1 MVTDARMDSETV
13 QIGSSSLLG
22 AVPGQP
28 NMIWGN
34 REFHVG
40 LWTKKWFHSAWEEEA
55 EPKPASLDRIEE
67 KRNKKQE
74 EIAADADTMERMESG
89 GLSGKRLVHRQ
100 KRLYAGGNVTAEK
113 LLQMAPGG
121 KIPAEEK
128 RDCMGESSGG
138 QTEGEAAGYL
148 LQETG

>member
-1 MVTDARMDSETV
+1 
-13 QIGSSSLLG
+13 
-22 AVPGQP
+22 
-28 NMIWGN
+28 
-34 REFHVG
+34 
-40 LWTKKWFHSAWEEEA
+40 
-55 EPKPASLDRIEE
+55 
-67 KRNKKQE
+67 
-74 EIAADADTMERMESG
+74 MERMESG
-89 GLSGKRLVHRQ
+89 GLSGKRLVQRQ

-121 KIPAEEK
+121 KILAEEK